1 MPARVTTFLV
11 IALYGLLVPV
21 GVLVRVICDPLG
33 GRHRPGVTGWR
44 PVRPRPPSL
53 ARARRLD

>member
-1 MPARVTTFLV
+1 MRPRVTTFLA

-21 GVLVRVICDPLG
+21 GLLVRVVADPL
-33 GRHRPGVTGWR
+33 RERQRPGAAGWR
-44 PVRPRPPSL
+44 PVRTPPPSL